1 MRIATLSPSLFLLR
15 ATREAA
21 ALARKMATLAA
32 AEGWAAADGALPLT
46 LDPDPDSTLS
56 LVLLLPPTPMPYPTL
71 ALAPI
76 TLAPRP

>member
-21 ALARKMATLAA
+21 ALARKMAALAA

-46 LDPDPDSTLS
+46 PDPDPDSTLS
-56 LVLLLPPTPMPYPTL
+56 RILILILTPT
-71 ALAPI
+71 
-76 TLAPRP
+76 